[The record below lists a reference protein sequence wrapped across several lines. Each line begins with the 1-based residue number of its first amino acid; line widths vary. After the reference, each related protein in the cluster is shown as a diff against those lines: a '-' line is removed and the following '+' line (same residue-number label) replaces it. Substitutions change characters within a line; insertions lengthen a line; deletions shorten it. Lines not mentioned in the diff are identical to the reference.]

1 LRGVA
6 TEQAEFSFALIISLV
21 PFDTLRNEK
30 DNRMIDLPKAAR
42 KITWILFANQS
53 LASAGFIAS
62 ATINSIIGAQ
72 LGGSASFAGVPS
84 AVYQVGAAFAA
95 SAWGYIMD
103 RIGRRNGMVAGLI
116 IGVIGNMLVLV
127 AIGSSSFFL
136 FLAGMVLMGI
146 TNAAVVLG
154 RFAAAEVN
162 PPENRGA
169 AISNVVLGGTFG
181 AIVGPLLVGPVGI
194 FASTLGMDELAGA
207 YIATL
212 VLFAISAVVV
222 FVGLRPDPRD
232 LGKQVA
238 AAHPDP
244 ALTATGPARP
254 IFEILR
260 QPAALVAV
268 SAMSLGQVVMV
279 AIMVITSLHMRD
291 HQHNLSD
298 ISAVIASHTFGMFAF
313 SVISGRLADKWGRGP
328 VILTGTATLLLACI
342 TAPLS
347 PDVFPLAVALFLL
360 GLGWNFCFVGGSALL
375 ADQLSPLERSRTQG
389 MNDLLVGLASATG
402 SLGSG
407 IVFAASNYTVIAIV
421 AGVLALIPFLM
432 SLLWIR
438 KKPVPVAA
446 EIKLPGD

>member
-1 LRGVA
+1 M
-6 TEQAEFSFALIISLV
+6 T
-21 PFDTLRNEK
+21 
-30 DNRMIDLPKAAR
+30 DLSKLAR
-42 KITWILFANQS
+42 KITWVLFANQS

-62 ATINSIIGAQ
+62 ATINSIIGAK
-72 LGGSASFAGVPS
+72 LGGSAAFAGVPS
-84 AVYQVGAAFAA
+84 AVYLLGSAFAA

-103 RIGRRNGMVAGLI
+103 RIGRRNGIVSGLI
-116 IGVIGNMLVLV
+116 IGVVGNALVLF
-127 AIGSSSFFL
+127 AIGISSFPL
-136 FLAGMVLMGI
+136 FLIGMVLMGI
-146 TNAAVVLG
+146 ANAAVTLG

-162 PPENRGA
+162 PPEKRGA

-181 AIVGPLLVGPVGI
+181 AIVGPLLIGPMGNFVR
-194 FASTLGMDELAGA
+194 TLGMDELAGA

-212 VLFAISAVVV
+212 VLFAISSIVV
-222 FVGLRPDPRD
+222 FAGLRPDPRD

-238 AAHPDP
+238 EQYPDP
-244 ALTATGPARP
+244 ASISLTGEARP

-268 SAMSLGQVVMV
+268 IAMSLGQVVMV

-291 HQHNLSD
+291 HQHNLRD
-298 ISAVIASHTFGMFAF
+298 ISAVISSHTFGMFAF
-313 SVISGRLADKWGRGP
+313 SVFSGRLADKWGRGP
-328 VILTGTATLLLACI
+328 VVLTGASTLLLACI

-347 PDVFPLAVALFLL
+347 PNVLPLAVALFLL
-360 GLGWNFCFVGGSALL
+360 GLGWNFCFVGGSTLL

-389 MNDLLVGLASATG
+389 ANDLLVGLASAIG

-407 IVFAASNYTVIAIV
+407 FVFAASSYTMIAVI

-438 KKPVPVAA
+438 KQPIPV
-446 EIKLPGD
+446 EMKLPAD

>member
-1 LRGVA
+1 M
-6 TEQAEFSFALIISLV
+6 T
-21 PFDTLRNEK
+21 
-30 DNRMIDLPKAAR
+30 DLAKAAR

-53 LASAGFIAS
+53 LTSAGFIAS
-62 ATINSIIGAQ
+62 ATINSIIGAK

-84 AVYQVGAAFAA
+84 AVYLLGAALAA

-103 RIGRRNGMVAGLI
+103 RIGRRNGMVAGLV
-116 IGVIGNMLVLV
+116 IGVIGNLLVLI
-127 AIGSSSFFL
+127 AIGGSSFIL
-136 FLAGMVLMGI
+136 FLTGMVLMGI

-162 PPENRGA
+162 PPEKRGA

-181 AIVGPLLVGPVGI
+181 AIVGPLLVGPVGSL
-194 FASTLGMDELAGA
+194 AKSLGMDELAGA
-207 YIATL
+207 YIATF
-212 VLFAISAVVV
+212 VLFVISAVVV
-222 FVGLRPDPRD
+222 FAGLRPDPRD

-238 AAHPDP
+238 AAHPGP
-244 ALTATGPARP
+244 ALTATGEARP

-260 QPAALVAV
+260 QPAALLAV
-268 SAMSLGQVVMV
+268 SAMALGQVVMV
-279 AIMVITSLHMRD
+279 AIMVITSLHMSH
-291 HQHNLSD
+291 HQHNLRD

-313 SVISGRLADKWGRGP
+313 SVLSGRLADRWGRGP
-328 VILTGTATLLLACI
+328 VILTGAATLLLACI

-375 ADQLSPLERSRTQG
+375 SDQLSPVERSRTQG
-389 MNDLLVGLASATG
+389 TNDLFVGLASAVG

-421 AGVLALIPFLM
+421 AGVLALVPFLM
-432 SLLWIR
+432 SLLWLR
-438 KKPVPVAA
+438 SGSTSLGS

>member
-1 LRGVA
+1 M
-6 TEQAEFSFALIISLV
+6 T
-21 PFDTLRNEK
+21 
-30 DNRMIDLPKAAR
+30 DLSRLAR
-42 KITWILFANQS
+42 RITWVLFANQS

-62 ATINSIIGAQ
+62 ATINSIIGAE
-72 LGGSASFAGVPS
+72 LGGSAAFAGVPS
-84 AVYQVGAAFAA
+84 AVYLVGAAFAA

-116 IGVIGNMLVLV
+116 IGVIGNALVLV
-127 AIGSSSFFL
+127 AIGISSFFL
-136 FLAGMVLMGI
+136 FLAGMVMMGI

-162 PPENRGA
+162 PPEKRGA

-181 AIVGPLLVGPVGI
+181 AIVGPLLIGPVGTL
-194 FASTLGMDELAGA
+194 ARTLGMDELAGA

-212 VLFAISAVVV
+212 VLFAISSVVV

-238 AAHPDP
+238 AAYPDP
-244 ALTATGPARP
+244 ALTATGEARP

-260 QPAALVAV
+260 QPAAFVAV
-268 SAMSLGQVVMV
+268 SAMALGQVVMV
-279 AIMVITSLHMRD
+279 AIMVITSLHMSD
-291 HQHNLSD
+291 HQHNLQD

-313 SVISGRLADKWGRGP
+313 SVISGRLSDKWGRGP
-328 VILTGTATLLLACI
+328 VILTGASTLLLACI

-347 PDVFPLAVALFLL
+347 PNVFPLAVALFLL

-375 ADQLSPLERSRTQG
+375 SDQLSPIERSRTQG
-389 MNDLLVGLASATG
+389 MNDLLVGLASAIG

-407 IVFAASNYTVIAIV
+407 IVFAASNYTMIAIV
-421 AGVLALIPFLM
+421 SGVLALITFLM
-432 SLLWIR
+432 ALFWVRR
-438 KKPVPVAA
+438 KPSRVGA
-446 EIKLPGD
+446 EIKLPSD

>member
-1 LRGVA
+1 M
-6 TEQAEFSFALIISLV
+6 TELSRI
-21 PFDTLRNEK
+21 
-30 DNRMIDLPKAAR
+30 AR
-42 KITWILFANQS
+42 RITWVLFANQS

-62 ATINSIIGAQ
+62 ATINSIIGAK
-72 LGGSASFAGVPS
+72 LGGSASYAGVPS

-103 RIGRRNGMVAGLI
+103 RIGRRNGMVAGLL
-116 IGVIGNMLVLV
+116 IGVIGNALVLV

-136 FLAGMVLMGI
+136 FLTGMVLMGI

-162 PPENRGA
+162 PPEKRGA

-181 AIVGPLLVGPVGI
+181 AIVGPLLVGPVGTL
-194 FASTLGMDELAGA
+194 ARTLGMDELAGA

-212 VLFAISAVVV
+212 VLFAISSVVV
-222 FVGLRPDPRD
+222 FLGLRPDPRD

-244 ALTATGPARP
+244 AVASAGEPRP

-268 SAMSLGQVVMV
+268 SAMALGQVVMV

-291 HQHNLSD
+291 HQHNLRD

-313 SVISGRLADKWGRGP
+313 SVISGRLSDRWGRGP
-328 VILTGTATLLLACI
+328 VILTGAFTLLLSCI

-347 PDVFPLAVALFLL
+347 PNVFPLAVALFLL

-389 MNDLLVGLASATG
+389 ANDLLVGLASATG

-407 IVFAASNYTVIAIV
+407 IVFAASNYSVIAIV
-421 AGVLALIPFLM
+421 SGVLALIPLLM
-432 SLLWIR
+432 TLYWIR
-438 KKPVPVAA
+438 RKPDLVPA
-446 EIKLPGD
+446 

>member
-1 LRGVA
+1 
-6 TEQAEFSFALIISLV
+6 
-21 PFDTLRNEK
+21 
-30 DNRMIDLPKAAR
+30 
-42 KITWILFANQS
+42 
-53 LASAGFIAS
+53 
-62 ATINSIIGAQ
+62 
-72 LGGSASFAGVPS
+72 
-84 AVYQVGAAFAA
+84 
-95 SAWGYIMD
+95 
-103 RIGRRNGMVAGLI
+103 
-116 IGVIGNMLVLV
+116 VIGNALVLI
-127 AIGSSSFFL
+127 AIGISSFLL
-136 FLAGMVLMGI
+136 FLTGMVLMGI

-162 PPENRGA
+162 PPERRGA

-181 AIVGPLLVGPVGI
+181 AVVGPLLVGPMGN
-194 FASTLGMDELAGA
+194 AARMLGMDELAGA

-212 VLFAISAVVV
+212 VLFAISSVVV

-244 ALTATGPARP
+244 ALTAFTGEARP

-260 QPAALVAV
+260 QPAALMAV
-268 SAMSLGQVVMV
+268 SAMALGQVVMV

-291 HQHNLSD
+291 HQHNLGD

-313 SVISGRLADKWGRGP
+313 SVISGRLADRWGRGP
-328 VILTGTATLLLACI
+328 VILTGASTLLLACI

-407 IVFAASNYTVIAIV
+407 IVFAASNYTVIALV

-432 SLLWIR
+432 SLVWTRRNPARI
-438 KKPVPVAA
+438 PA

>member
-1 LRGVA
+1 M
-6 TEQAEFSFALIISLV
+6 T
-21 PFDTLRNEK
+21 
-30 DNRMIDLPKAAR
+30 DLSRLAR
-42 KITWILFANQS
+42 RITWVLFANQS
-53 LASAGFIAS
+53 LTSAGFIAS
-62 ATINSIIGAQ
+62 ATINSIIGAK

-84 AVYQVGAAFAA
+84 AVYLLGAAFAA

-103 RIGRRNGMVAGLI
+103 RIGRRNGMVAAL
-116 IGVIGNMLVLV
+116 VIGMIGNTLVLI
-127 AIGSSSFFL
+127 AIGISSFFL
-136 FLAGMVLMGI
+136 FLTGMVLMGI

-181 AIVGPLLVGPVGI
+181 AIVGPLLVGPVGT
-194 FASTLGMDELAGA
+194 FSRTVGMDELAGA

-212 VLFAISAVVV
+212 VLFAISSVVV
-222 FVGLRPDPRD
+222 FLGLRPDPRD

-244 ALTATGPARP
+244 ELTATGAARP

-260 QPAALVAV
+260 QPAALIAV
-268 SAMSLGQVVMV
+268 SAMALGQVVMV
-279 AIMVITSLHMRD
+279 AIMVITSLHMSD
-291 HQHNLSD
+291 HHHHLSD

-313 SVISGRLADKWGRGP
+313 SVLSGRLADKWGRGP
-328 VILTGTATLLLACI
+328 VILTGSFTLLLACI

-347 PDVFPLAVALFLL
+347 PDVFPLAIALFLL

-389 MNDLLVGLASATG
+389 TNDLLVGLASAIG

-407 IVFAASNYTVIAIV
+407 IIFAASNYTVIAIV
-421 AGVLALIPFLM
+421 SGILALVPLLM
-432 SLLWIR
+432 SIAWMR
-438 KKPVPVAA
+438 KKPVHFGAD
-446 EIKLPGD
+446 IKLPGD

>member
-1 LRGVA
+1 
-6 TEQAEFSFALIISLV
+6 
-21 PFDTLRNEK
+21 
-30 DNRMIDLPKAAR
+30 MIDLSKTAR

-53 LASAGFIAS
+53 LASAGFIAA

-103 RIGRRNGMVAGLI
+103 RIGRRNGMVAGLL
-116 IGVIGNMLVLV
+116 IGVIGNALVLF
-127 AIGSSSFFL
+127 AIAASSFFI
-136 FLAGMVLMGI
+136 FLVGMVMMGI

-162 PPENRGA
+162 PPEQRGA

-181 AIVGPLLVGPVGI
+181 AVLGPVLIGPMGS
-194 FASTLGMDELAGA
+194 FASALGMDELAGA

-212 VLFAISAVVV
+212 ILFAISSVVV
-222 FVGLRPDPRD
+222 FAGLRPDPRD
-232 LGKQVA
+232 LGKLVA

-244 ALTATGPARP
+244 AQTDVTGPARP

-268 SAMSLGQVVMV
+268 SAMALGQVVMV
-279 AIMVITSLHMRD
+279 AIMVITSLHMSN
-291 HQHNLSD
+291 HQHNLRD
-298 ISAVIASHTFGMFAF
+298 ISAVISSHTFGMFAF
-313 SVISGRLADKWGRGP
+313 SMLSGRLADRWGRGP
-328 VILTGTATLLLACI
+328 VILTGASTLLLACI
-342 TAPLS
+342 AAPLS
-347 PDVFPLAVALFLL
+347 PNVFPLAVALFLL

-375 ADQLSPLERSRTQG
+375 SDQLSPVERSRTQG
-389 MNDLLVGLASATG
+389 TNDLLVGLASATG

-407 IVFAASNYTVIAIV
+407 IVFASSNYTVIAMV
-421 AGVLALIPFLM
+421 AGLLALIPFLM
-432 SLLWIR
+432 TLLWIR
-438 KKPVPVAA
+438 RRPTPVAA

>member
-1 LRGVA
+1 L
-6 TEQAEFSFALIISLV
+6 QAKGTI
-21 PFDTLRNEK
+21 
-30 DNRMIDLPKAAR
+30 MIDLSRVAR
-42 KITWILFANQS
+42 KITWVLFANQS

-62 ATINSIIGAQ
+62 ATINSIIGAE
-72 LGGSASFAGVPS
+72 LGGSAAFAGVPS
-84 AVYQVGAAFAA
+84 AVYLVGAAFAA

-103 RIGRRNGMVAGLI
+103 RIGRRNGMVAGLV
-116 IGVIGNMLVLV
+116 IGVLGNALVLV
-127 AIGSSSFFL
+127 SIGISSFFL
-136 FLAGMVLMGI
+136 FLTGMVMMGI

-162 PPENRGA
+162 PPEKRGS

-181 AIVGPLLVGPVGI
+181 AIVGPLLVGPVGNL
-194 FASTLGMDELAGA
+194 ARTLGMDELAGA

-222 FVGLRPDPRD
+222 FLGLRPDPRD

-244 ALTATGPARP
+244 ALTDTGEARP

-268 SAMSLGQVVMV
+268 SAMALGQVVMV
-279 AIMVITSLHMRD
+279 AIMVITSLHMSD

-298 ISAVIASHTFGMFAF
+298 ISAVIASHTFGMYAF
-313 SVISGRLADKWGRGP
+313 SVLSGRLADRWGRGP
-328 VILTGTATLLLACI
+328 VILTGTSTLLLACI

-375 ADQLSPLERSRTQG
+375 SDQLSPIERSRTQG
-389 MNDLLVGLASATG
+389 TNDLLVGLASAIG

-407 IVFAASNYTVIAIV
+407 IVFAASNYTMIAIV
-421 AGVLALIPFLM
+421 SGVLALIPLLM
-432 SLLWIR
+432 TLVWIR
-438 KKPVPVAA
+438 KKLTPIGA
-446 EIKLPGD
+446 EVKLPGD

>member
-1 LRGVA
+1 M
-6 TEQAEFSFALIISLV
+6 T
-21 PFDTLRNEK
+21 
-30 DNRMIDLPKAAR
+30 DLSKTAR
-42 KITWILFANQS
+42 KLTWILFANQS
-53 LASAGFIAS
+53 LASAGFIAA
-62 ATINSIIGAQ
+62 ATINSIIGAK

-84 AVYQVGAAFAA
+84 AVYLVGAALAA

-103 RIGRRNGMVAGLI
+103 RIGRRNGMVAGLV
-116 IGVIGNMLVLV
+116 IGVLGNALVLF
-127 AIGSSSFFL
+127 AIGASSFPL
-136 FLAGMVLMGI
+136 FLMGMVMMGI

-162 PPENRGA
+162 PPAKRGS

-181 AIVGPLLVGPVGI
+181 AVVGPLLIGPMAG
-194 FASTLGMDELAGA
+194 FARSLGMDELAGA

-212 VLFAISAVVV
+212 FLFAISSVVV
-222 FVGLRPDPRD
+222 FIGLRPDPRD

-244 ALTATGPARP
+244 AHPDFAGQPRP
-254 IFEILR
+254 ILEILR

-268 SAMSLGQVVMV
+268 SAMALGQVVMV
-279 AIMVITSLHMRD
+279 AIMVITSLHMSD
-291 HQHNLSD
+291 HQHNLRD
-298 ISAVIASHTFGMFAF
+298 ISTVISSHTFGMFAF
-313 SVISGRLADKWGRGP
+313 SVLSGRLADRWGRGP
-328 VILTGTATLLLACI
+328 VILTGASTLLLACI
-342 TAPLS
+342 AAPLS
-347 PDVFPLAVALFLL
+347 PNVLPLAVALFLL

-407 IVFAASNYTVIAIV
+407 IVFAASNYTMISIV

-432 SLLWIR
+432 SLFWIR
-438 KKPVPVAA
+438 SKSVPVTV
-446 EIKLPGD
+446 EMKLPGD